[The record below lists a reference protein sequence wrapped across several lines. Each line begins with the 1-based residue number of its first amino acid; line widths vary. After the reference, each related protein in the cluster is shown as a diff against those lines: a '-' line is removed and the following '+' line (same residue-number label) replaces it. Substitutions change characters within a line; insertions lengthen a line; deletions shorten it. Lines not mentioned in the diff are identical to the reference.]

1 MWLNEAMIVNACF
14 NSTDPHVGLALSYDN
29 STQKCYMADI
39 GLLVT
44 HTFKDAKFTDNELY
58 RSILFDKLN
67 INEGMLMENVVAQML
82 RHKRERLYFY
92 SRNDNKDRSKQMK
105 IDFFDYRREED
116 FSNRSEI
123 W

>member
-1 MWLNEAMIVNACF
+1 MVTYIVANAVVVETGSSDF
-14 NSTDPHVGLALSYDN
+14 YKSEQFT
-29 STQKCYMADI
+29 
-39 GLLVT
+39 
-44 HTFKDAKFTDNELY
+44 DAKFTDNELY

-67 INEGMLMENVVAQML
+67 INEGMLMENVVALML

-116 FSNRSEI
+116 FSNKSEI